1 MQTSQ
6 NYDKG
11 SLESVLKYLVEKY
24 GGEILSGS
32 VLLDFY
38 SALKDDYSVIEIM
51 IRNSTFKN
59 LFALKK
65 SGKPKNECSAGINA
79 ELTTLKES
87 VPSEKAKKYILMA
100 ARLAGFNVRDS
111 QTPAPP
117 KPVTDKKLTAQQK
130 PSANTAAPSPKP
142 EATSLSKLETLLLP
156 PSKTA
161 AAPSSP
167 PKKASPALSNN
178 EFLKL
183 CALKES
189 AEVEEAI
196 INGADPNARN
206 NNGTTALMTAVCH
219 GRVKSAQIL
228 LKHGADVNAKDSE
241 CKTALMFA
249 TEKGYLKSMQ
259 ILISRG
265 ANINARDQQAKTALN
280 YARENG
286 KTEAEKLLV
295 SYGAA
300 RLTQSRP
307 AVRSKPPRKTAET
320 EYLPAVY
327 DEPASEL
334 LPEIPTDEVSEVA
347 YADYEPEVP
356 PEDFP
361 DEKTQYTEMSNND
374 FVTLCFY
381 SDADRVEEAIMNGAD
396 VNAKTNKGFT
406 ALMSAAKG
414 DHAEIAELLLTYGAN
429 VNDKD
434 ITGWTALMYAAREG
448 RTKTA
453 RVLLTHGAN
462 VNAKSYDGYTALM
475 LAAINAHTKTAEV
488 LLKHGANAN
497 EKDKKGKTA
506 LMLAKELGHTK
517 VADIIISYRHTKPAN
532 KPATNRKPVPAVRNE
547 NHNTAIAV
555 KNDRTEVNVTN
566 QNIVNQAVINNW
578 NVNIY
583 FDASDIALL
592 CEQDKEIHVRDK
604 HGRTALHLAVCRN
617 DTEETEYLLKCGAN
631 VNARDNNGHTALFDA
646 AYSGHTEAARLLMQ
660 HGADVNCTYH
670 DKDYSDGITVL
681 HVAKL
686 MKHYETANVI
696 LAFGGMD
703 SHPVTTAINE
713 TVETAGKIA
722 LVAGKL
728 ATDTAGAIVDTTG
741 NIITG
746 TANAISETVTNLVS
760 RFRKKS

>member
-11 SLESVLKYLVEKY
+11 SLESVLKYFVEKY

-51 IRNSTFKN
+51 TRNGTFKN

-130 PSANTAAPSPKP
+130 TSANTAAPSPKP
-142 EATSLSKLETLLLP
+142 EATSLSQLETLLLP

-167 PKKASPALSNN
+167 PQKASPALSNN

-249 TEKGYLKSMQ
+249 AEKGYLKSMQ

-295 SYGAA
+295 SHGAA
-300 RLTQSRP
+300 GLAQPSP

-406 ALMSAAKG
+406 ALM
-414 DHAEIAELLLTYGAN
+414 
-429 VNDKD
+429 
-434 ITGWTALMYAAREG
+434 YAAREG
-448 RTKTA
+448 
-453 RVLLTHGAN
+453 
-462 VNAKSYDGYTALM
+462 
-475 LAAINAHTKTAEV
+475 HTKTAEV

-506 LMLAKELGHTK
+506 LMLAKERGHTK

-555 KNDRTEVNVTN
+555 KNDRTEVNVKN

-604 HGRTALHLAVCRN
+604 HRRTALHLAVCRN

-696 LAFGGMD
+696 LAFGSMD

-746 TANAISETVTNLVS
+746 TANAISENVTNLVS

>member
-1 MQTSQ
+1 MYALKVNLSIIIDILNLQPKGENMQTKQ
-6 NYDKG
+6 NYDKD

-24 GGEILSGS
+24 GAEILSGS

-38 SALKDDYSVIEIM
+38 SALKDDYSVMDIM
-51 IRNSTFKN
+51 IRNGTFKS

-79 ELTTLKES
+79 ELKSLKES
-87 VPSEKAKKYILMA
+87 VPSDKAKKYILMA

-111 QTPAPP
+111 QTPAPTQAP
-117 KPVTDKKLTAQQK
+117 RKPAPDKNLTAQQK
-130 PSANTAAPSPKP
+130 TSGAKTAAQATKS
-142 EATSLSKLETLLLP
+142 EATSLNQLETLLLP

-161 AAPSSP
+161 AAPSR
-167 PKKASPALSNN
+167 PAKTSRPVSRKN
-178 EFLKL
+178 EFLRL
-183 CALKES
+183 CRSGNARKIEAALK
-189 AEVEEAI
+189 
-196 INGADPNARN
+196 NGADANTKDD
-206 NNGTTALMTAVCH
+206 NGRTVFFLWGGRTALMWAVIFD
-219 GRVKSAQIL
+219 RAKAEEIL
-228 LKHGADVNAKDSE
+228 LKYGADVNARDDNDR
-241 CKTALMFA
+241 TALMIA
-249 TEKGYLKSMQ
+249 ASYGHTESIRLLLKYGADIDAEDNQGRTPAIMAAEYGHTES
-259 ILISRG
+259 IRLLLNHG
-265 ANINARDQQAKTALN
+265 ANINAAT
-280 YARENG
+280 
-286 KTEAEKLLV
+286 TE
-295 SYGAA
+295 G
-300 RLTQSRP
+300 R
-307 AVRSKPPRKTAET
+307 
-320 EYLPAVY
+320 
-327 DEPASEL
+327 
-334 LPEIPTDEVSEVA
+334 
-347 YADYEPEVP
+347 
-356 PEDFP
+356 
-361 DEKTQYTEMSNND
+361 
-374 FVTLCFY
+374 
-381 SDADRVEEAIMNGAD
+381 
-396 VNAKTNKGFT
+396 T
-406 ALMSAAKG
+406 ALMSAQ
-414 DHAEIAELLLTYGAN
+414 
-429 VNDKD
+429 
-434 ITGWTALMYAAREG
+434 EG
-448 RTKTA
+448 
-453 RVLLTHGAN
+453 
-462 VNAKSYDGYTALM
+462 GYTE
-475 LAAINAHTKTAEV
+475 AANLIS
-488 LLKHGANAN
+488 
-497 EKDKKGKTA
+497 
-506 LMLAKELGHTK
+506 
-517 VADIIISYRHTKPAN
+517 SYRHTKTPG
-532 KPATNRKPVPAVRNE
+532 KPAANCKPKSAARNE

-746 TANAISETVTNLVS
+746 TANAIS
-760 RFRKKS
+760 

>member
-51 IRNSTFKN
+51 IRNGTFKN

-79 ELTTLKES
+79 ELTTLKKS

-117 KPVTDKKLTAQQK
+117 KPVSDKKLTAQQK
-130 PSANTAAPSPKP
+130 PSAKTAAPSPKP
-142 EATSLSKLETLLLP
+142 EATSLSQLETLLLP

-167 PKKASPALSNN
+167 AKKASPALSNN

-249 TEKGYLKSMQ
+249 AEKGYLKSMQ

-295 SYGAA
+295 SHGAA
-300 RLTQSRP
+300 GLAQPRP

-414 DHAEIAELLLTYGAN
+414 DHAEIAELLLIYGAN

-448 RTKTA
+448 
-453 RVLLTHGAN
+453 
-462 VNAKSYDGYTALM
+462 
-475 LAAINAHTKTAEV
+475 HTKTAEV

-506 LMLAKELGHTK
+506 LMLAKERGHTK

-555 KNDRTEVNVTN
+555 RNDRKEISVTN
-566 QNIVNQAVINNW
+566 QNVVNVNVW
-578 NVNIY
+578 NVNVN
-583 FDASDIALL
+583 FDEDIFRELEADIS
-592 CEQDKEIHVRDK
+592 EM
-604 HGRTALHLAVCRN
+604 
-617 DTEETEYLLKCGAN
+617 
-631 VNARDNNGHTALFDA
+631 VNARDEYGHTILHLA
-646 AYSGHTEAARLLMQ
+646 AYNNDAESVEEALNY
-660 HGADVNCTYH
+660 GADVNARDDEGYTALLYAACFGYSEVAKILLQHGAKVNITYR
-670 DKDYSDGITVL
+670 DPNYSDGVTVL
-681 HVAKL
+681 HVAK
-686 MKHYETANVI
+686 MNRHDETANVI
-696 LAFGGMD
+696 LSFGGED
-703 SHPVTTAINE
+703 SHPITTVINE
-713 TVETAGKIA
+713 TV
-722 LVAGKL
+722 
-728 ATDTAGAIVDTTG
+728 
-741 NIITG
+741 N
-746 TANAISETVTNLVS
+746 TVTDFIS
-760 RFRKKS
+760 SIFS